1 MIAWQDVT
9 VRHGA
14 RATVDR
20 VSLTVAPG
28 ERVAIVGPNG
38 AGKTSLLRAALAL
51 LRPAEGAVQ
60 VDGSDTLALDARAR
74 AARVAW
80 LPQTLRRAEPIPVR
94 VAVAAARFRFDES
107 RSARDA
113 AVLAALTAAGVA
125 HLAERSVSSLSGGEA
140 QRVALAGLVA
150 QDAATWLLD
159 EPGNHLDPAVQRS
172 TFSFL
177 AAAADAGRTLI
188 VVTHDVELLGWLAAP
203 GQADRVRVVGMKAGA
218 VSLDVRLDD
227 PTLPES
233 MSTLLGVRV
242 HRLELDGRTQ
252 LVLGAALA

>member
-1 MIAWQDVT
+1 MITWQDVT
-9 VRHGA
+9 VRHGGH
-14 RATVDR
+14 ATVNR
-20 VSLTVAPG
+20 VSLTVARG

-38 AGKTSLLRAALAL
+38 AGKTSLLRSALAL
-51 LRPAEGAVQ
+51 LRPAEGTVE
-60 VDGSDTLALDARAR
+60 VGGSSTLRLDARAR

-94 VAVAAARFRFDES
+94 VAVAAARFRFDET
-107 RSARDA
+107 RAAREA
-113 AVLAALTAAGVA
+113 AVMSALRAAGVA

-150 QDAATWLLD
+150 QDADTWLLD

-203 GQADRVRVVGMKAGA
+203 HEAGRVRVVGMKDGA
-218 VSLDVRLDD
+218 LSLDRRLDD
-227 PTLPES
+227 PSLPQALS
-233 MSTLLGVRV
+233 ALLGVRV
-242 HRLELDGRTQ
+242 HGLQLDGRTQ